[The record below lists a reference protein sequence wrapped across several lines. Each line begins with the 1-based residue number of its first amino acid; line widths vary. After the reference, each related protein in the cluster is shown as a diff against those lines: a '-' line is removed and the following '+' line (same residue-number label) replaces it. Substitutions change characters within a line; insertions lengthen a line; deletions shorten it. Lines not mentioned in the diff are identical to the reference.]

1 MSGKPNIHPFT
12 FRSCAISCAI
22 GGPLLHAAALASLN
36 RHCQYAPV
44 CAPGRTSTMDLCSG
58 GAAFYAAQKSPLAKN
73 ATGTEETP
81 MADAEPKLLLPVLRP
96 FYDAAIPLSWL
107 IVRVA
112 VGWNL
117 LVHGWGKIM
126 AGPTEAYLKGYSDMG
141 FTPAELWFWSS
152 TVVETTAGVALILG
166 LFTRFFAAA
175 VAIELLIITVIY
187 WKTGFAWTRR
197 GYEYTLMWGLISFAI
212 ALRGGGPY
220 SLDRKLGRE
229 L

>member
-1 MSGKPNIHPFT
+1 M
-12 FRSCAISCAI
+12 
-22 GGPLLHAAALASLN
+22 
-36 RHCQYAPV
+36 
-44 CAPGRTSTMDLCSG
+44 
-58 GAAFYAAQKSPLAKN
+58 LAKMPN
-73 ATGTEETP
+73 HEDA
-81 MADAEPKLLLPVLRP
+81 MADTQAEPRLLLPILRP
-96 FYDAAIPLSWL
+96 FYDAVIPLSWL

-117 LVHGWGKIM
+117 LVHGWGKVM
-126 AGPTEAYLKGYSDMG
+126 AGPTEAYLKGFRDIG
-141 FTPAELWFWSS
+141 FIPPEPWFWSGL
-152 TVVETTAGVALILG
+152 VIETAGGIALILG

-175 VAIELLIITVIY
+175 AAIEMLVITIVY

-197 GYEYTLMWGLISFAI
+197 GYEYTLMWGLICFAI

>member
-1 MSGKPNIHPFT
+1 MLVKAPNH
-12 FRSCAISCAI
+12 
-22 GGPLLHAAALASLN
+22 
-36 RHCQYAPV
+36 
-44 CAPGRTSTMDLCSG
+44 
-58 GAAFYAAQKSPLAKN
+58 
-73 ATGTEETP
+73 EEA
-81 MADAEPKLLLPVLRP
+81 MADAQAEPKLLLPILRP
-96 FYDAAIPLSWL
+96 FYDAVIPLSWL

-117 LVHGWGKIM
+117 LVHGWGKVM
-126 AGPTEAYLKGYSDMG
+126 AGPTEAFLKAFSDLG
-141 FTPAELWFWSS
+141 FIPPGPWFWSGL
-152 TVVETTAGVALILG
+152 VIETAGGIALILG

-175 VAIELLIITVIY
+175 AAIEMLVITIVY

-197 GYEYTLMWGLISFAI
+197 GYEYTLMWGLICFAI

>member
-1 MSGKPNIHPFT
+1 M
-12 FRSCAISCAI
+12 
-22 GGPLLHAAALASLN
+22 
-36 RHCQYAPV
+36 
-44 CAPGRTSTMDLCSG
+44 
-58 GAAFYAAQKSPLAKN
+58 
-73 ATGTEETP
+73 EETL

-126 AGPTEAYLKGYSDMG
+126 AGPTEAYLKGYSDLG
-141 FTPAELWFWSS
+141 FIPPAPWFWSS
-152 TVVETTAGVALILG
+152 TAIETTAGVALILG

-175 VAIELLIITVIY
+175 AAIELLIITMIY